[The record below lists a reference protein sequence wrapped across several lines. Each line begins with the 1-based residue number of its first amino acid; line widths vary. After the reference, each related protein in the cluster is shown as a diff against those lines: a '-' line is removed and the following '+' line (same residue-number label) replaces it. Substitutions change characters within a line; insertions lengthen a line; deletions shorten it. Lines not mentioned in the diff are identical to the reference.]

1 MAKTKSPPAA
11 APTDPGREYT
21 VVARRYRPQQFADLI
36 GQEAVA
42 KALTNA
48 IQTGRVAH
56 AYLFTGVRG
65 VGKTSAARILAK
77 ALNCVKGPTPTPCD
91 KCDFCL
97 AIADGQ
103 DVDVQEINGADNRKI
118 EHARAI
124 IANVA
129 TRPQRARYKI
139 YIIDE
144 VHMLTGESFNA
155 LLKTLEEPPPHV
167 KFILAT
173 TDVQKIPLTI
183 LSRCQRFDFGGIN
196 AARILEQLKG
206 IVAREGVKADD
217 DALRIVAR
225 RAAGSMRDA
234 QSLLEQLLSF
244 GDKLTIDV
252 VHSILGT
259 AADER
264 VVEIAAAILNKD
276 PKRALELVAKCA
288 DEGLQL
294 GELIDQLI
302 DYWRGLMLLG
312 CAGPEAAADLA
323 VADRHREAVQ
333 QQAKALT
340 LDTILAGI
348 DVLTTTKA
356 RLRTTSHGQ
365 VLLEMA
371 VVRLSRMDDLVPLT
385 QLAQALTQP
394 GTVVVGAKSVAAG
407 DQSKK
412 NGLTAPASG
421 LSVGANGSH
430 PAPTVAIPTVA
441 LDDASLVQVWD
452 KVKID
457 VGMMFAG
464 ELSKAGVPAIVG
476 PRTLALRFPSG
487 YNHAYE
493 YCRESAKAQRIESAL
508 KTVTGQDWSVRFEL
522 TVAAAP
528 VPAAPQISQR
538 ERQQRAL
545 ETPLLSRIV
554 SQLDARLL
562 KMDEG
567 FGEERPPAD
576 PVEDG
581 DNGGPPSPPG

>member
-1 MAKTKSPPAA
+1 MAKTKSSPAA

-42 KALTNA
+42 RALTNA

-91 KCDFCL
+91 KCDVCK
-97 AIADGQ
+97 AIADGE
-103 DVDVQEINGADNRKI
+103 DVDVLEINGADNRGI
-118 EHARAI
+118 DEIRNI
-124 IANVA
+124 RNNVA

-144 VHMLTGESFNA
+144 VHMLTLPAFNA

-196 AARILEQLKG
+196 AGRIQEQLKG
-206 IVAREGVKADD
+206 IVTREGATADD

-244 GDKLTIDV
+244 GDKLTVDV

-264 VVEIAAAILNKD
+264 VVEIATAILDKD
-276 PKRALELVAKCA
+276 PKQALGLVAKCA

-312 CAGPEAAADLA
+312 CTDGEAAAELA
-323 VADRHREAVQ
+323 VAERHREAVLK
-333 QQAKALT
+333 QARALT
-340 LDTILAGI
+340 LDTILAGM

-371 VVRLSRMDDLVPLT
+371 VVRLSRLDDLVPLA
-385 QLAQALTQP
+385 QLAQSLNQP
-394 GTVVVGAKSVAAG
+394 GAAKAGPAASFGA
-407 DQSKK
+407 DPSKK
-412 NGLTAPASG
+412 NGLTAPVSGFQTGSNGAPATAQPAASAVE
-421 LSVGANGSH
+421 LS
-430 PAPTVAIPTVA
+430 
-441 LDDASLVQVWD
+441 DASLPRIWD
-452 KVKID
+452 KVKVD
-457 VGMMFAG
+457 VGVMFAA
-464 ELSKAGVPAIVG
+464 ELTKAGIPAIVG
-476 PRTLALRFPSG
+476 PRTLVLRFPSG

-493 YCRESAKAQRIESAL
+493 YCREPGKTQRLETAL
-508 KTVTGQDWSVRFEL
+508 KAATGQDWGVRFEL
-522 TVAAAP
+522 TAVPSP
-528 VPAAPQISQR
+528 VPATPAVTQR
-538 ERQQRAL
+538 ERERRAL

-554 SQLDARLL
+554 SHLEGRLL
-562 KMDEG
+562 KMDPG
-567 FGEERPPAD
+567 FGEPREPAD
-576 PVEDG
+576 PVEETE
-581 DNGGPPSPPG
+581 NGGSMTPG